1 MSKSNKLIIT
11 CALCGGGT
19 TRKQSPYV
27 PITPDELVA
36 DSIAAVKAGAS
47 VLHIHVR
54 DDEGNN
60 TMETERFVLVVTKI
74 REALKANGLD
84 AIINV
89 TTSGTKFPEDMRVA
103 HLPILKPEMCSY
115 DPGTLNWANS
125 YIFLN
130 TPPFLER
137 LGLLCQ
143 ELNIKPEIE
152 IFDAGMMGNVQYY
165 LKKGILKGPLHY
177 QLVLDVPGG
186 MPGDIDAINHLV
198 SKIPEGSTWSITGI
212 GKAHMPCMLAGLAA
226 GCDNLRVGLED
237 NVFMTKGVHA
247 TNAQLVERACKL
259 GVLAGREIATAAE
272 AREILGIEKNW

>member
-1 MSKSNKLIIT
+1 MKSNKLMIT

-19 TRKQSPYV
+19 TRKQSPNV
-27 PITPDELVA
+27 PLGPDELVA
-36 DSIAAVKAGAS
+36 DSIAAVKAGACI
-47 VLHIHVR
+47 LHIHVR

-60 TMETERFVLVVTKI
+60 TMETDRFVQVVTMI
-74 REALKANGLD
+74 RAALKKDGLD

-130 TPPFLER
+130 TPQFLER

-143 ELNIKPEIE
+143 ELDIKPEIE
-152 IFDAGMMGNVQYY
+152 IFDGGMLGNVEYY
-165 LKKGILKGPLHY
+165 LKKGVLKAPLHY

-186 MPGDIDAINHLV
+186 MPGNIDTVNYLA

-212 GKAHMPCMLAGLAA
+212 GKSHMPMMLAGLAA

-237 NVFMTKGVHA
+237 NVFLKKGEYA
-247 TNAQLVERACKL
+247 TNTQLVERAVQL
-259 GVLAGREIATAAE
+259 GIVAGREIATAAE
-272 AREILGIEKNW
+272 AREILGIQKNW